1 MDSNHSS
8 PESLREEDIN
18 EINELASREPS
29 FIKGY
34 LENKCNQWR
43 SAKVAIAI
51 LGESQRGKSSFINAA
66 RRLRPGDPGA
76 APVRNRECT
85 MDPTTYEYPDN
96 QKIVLVDLPGV
107 GTNRFQRDNYL
118 EKIQFTRYPHYLNLI
133 ISPEEEFSK
142 CAVDPAGSVL
152 Y

>member
-1 MDSNHSS
+1 
-8 PESLREEDIN
+8 
-18 EINELASREPS
+18 
-29 FIKGY
+29 
-34 LENKCNQWR
+34 
-43 SAKVAIAI
+43 
-51 LGESQRGKSSFINAA
+51 
-66 RRLRPGDPGA
+66 
-76 APVRNRECT
+76 

-118 EKIQFTRYPHYLNLI
+118 EKIQFTRCPHYLNLI